1 MNLRD
6 LEYLLAIDE
15 EHHFHRAAD
24 RCFVSQPTLSGQ
36 LKKLEQE
43 LGVQLVERSKRQV
56 RMTEAGTAVAA
67 QARRV
72 LNEARAIKS
81 IAQSFHDPMQGE
93 LQLGLIPTVAPYLL
107 PLIMPLFSQHYP
119 DLKLWLHEQQTS
131 VLLEKLRQAELDL
144 LILALPVET
153 DEFAEL
159 DLFTEAFWLAAPK
172 ANALAKRKHISLAE
186 LQDQEILLLEEG
198 HCLRGQALE
207 VCFMAGAHERA
218 GFRATSLE
226 TLRHMVGEG
235 MGMTLIP
242 ELAVP
247 KCRLKADAV
256 SYIPFQSPVPGRR
269 IGMLYRKGSYR
280 EGVYQKLATL
290 IQANP
295 IKGIKENKRG
305 VRPSKVDNSNG
316 CKSRPSKVSH
326 RAASIGQAEVTP
338 NVKHGGRKATGRKRK
353 LK

>member
-15 EHHFHRAAD
+15 ERHFHRAAD

-56 RMTEAGTAVAA
+56 RMTEAGRAVAD

-81 IAQSFHDPMQGE
+81 IAQIFHDPMQGE

-107 PLIMPLFSQHYP
+107 PLIMPLFKKQYP

-131 VLLEKLRQAELDL
+131 VLLGKLRSVELDL

-153 DEFAEL
+153 DEFEEL
-159 DLFTEAFWLAAPK
+159 DLFSEAFWLAAPK
-172 ANALAKRKHISLAE
+172 HEPLTKKKSINLTD
-186 LQDQEILLLEEG
+186 LQDREMLLLEEG

-207 VCFMAGAHERA
+207 VCFSAGAHENA

-242 ELAVP
+242 DLAVP
-247 KCRLKADAV
+247 KRRLKTDPV
-256 SYIPFQSPVPGRR
+256 VYIPFRKPKPRRR
-269 IGMLYRKGSYR
+269 IGMLYRKDSYR
-280 EGVYQKLATL
+280 EAVFQNMAVLIREYMLA
-290 IQANP
+290 Q
-295 IKGIKENKRG
+295 
-305 VRPSKVDNSNG
+305 D
-316 CKSRPSKVSH
+316 
-326 RAASIGQAEVTP
+326 
-338 NVKHGGRKATGRKRK
+338 
-353 LK
+353 